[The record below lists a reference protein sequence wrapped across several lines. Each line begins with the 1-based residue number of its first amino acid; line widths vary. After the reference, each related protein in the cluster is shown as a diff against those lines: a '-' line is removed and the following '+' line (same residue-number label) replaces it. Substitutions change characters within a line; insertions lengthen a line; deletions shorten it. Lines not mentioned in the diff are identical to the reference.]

1 MRKSSI
7 CKSIFVLLLMGIVL
21 VIGCKKQEEKPQ
33 FLPEAKNDFIF
44 TVIGD

>member
-7 CKSIFVLLLMGIVL
+7 CKIFVVLLLMGIV
-21 VIGCKKQEEKPQ
+21 VSGCKKQEEKPQ

-44 TVIGD
+44 TVIGE

>member
-7 CKSIFVLLLMGIVL
+7 CKILFILLLMGIV
-21 VIGCKKQEEKPQ
+21 VSACKKEEEKPQ

-44 TVIGD
+44 TVIGE

>member
-7 CKSIFVLLLMGIVL
+7 CKILFILMLVGIV
-21 VIGCKKQEEKPQ
+21 ISGCKKEEEKPQ

-44 TVIGD
+44 TVIGE

>member
-7 CKSIFVLLLMGIVL
+7 CKILFILFLAGIMVS
-21 VIGCKKQEEKPQ
+21 GCKMQEEKPQ

-44 TVIGD
+44 TVIGE

>member
-7 CKSIFVLLLMGIVL
+7 CKILFLLLLAGV
-21 VIGCKKQEEKPQ
+21 VVSGCKKEEEKPQ

-44 TVIGD
+44 TVIGE

>member
-7 CKSIFVLLLMGIVL
+7 YKILFILILVGIMVS
-21 VIGCKKQEEKPQ
+21 GCKKQEEKPQ

>member
-7 CKSIFVLLLMGIVL
+7 CKILFVLLLVGV
-21 VIGCKKQEEKPQ
+21 VVSGCKKEEEKPR

-44 TVIGD
+44 TVIGE

>member
-7 CKSIFVLLLMGIVL
+7 CKRLFLLLLAGV
-21 VIGCKKQEEKPQ
+21 VVSGCKKEEEKPQ

-44 TVIGD
+44 TVIGE

>member
-7 CKSIFVLLLMGIVL
+7 CKILFILMLVGIV
-21 VIGCKKQEEKPQ
+21 VSGCKKEEEKPR

-44 TVIGD
+44 TVIGE